1 MKSAKTAALSYVM
14 NKKKWLRRFVAGV
27 LIASVVVVSGAD
39 LSPVSAVDESVATF
53 PASQIAA
60 GAYHTCALVSNGTVN
75 CWGNNQV
82 GQLGTNG
89 PGLASVPVRIT
100 EGALANKTVIQI
112 AAGANHNCALIS
124 DGTVA
129 CWGENLQG
137 QLGLGNTTNSNIPV
151 EVTGGSLA
159 GKQVIQIS
167 AGAMHTCAVITD
179 GTVACWGEN
188 LQGQLG
194 TSDNTNSTVPVMITG
209 GAVSNK
215 TVKAISA
222 GGLHTCALLSDG
234 TVACW
239 GYNQYGQLGT
249 GDTNNSNTPVAV
261 TGGALTNKTV
271 TDVVA
276 LGNHT
281 CALISDGT
289 TSCWG
294 RNNNGELGTG
304 DTTDRNTPVAVT
316 GGALTNK
323 TVTSLTKNGAYNTC
337 AVVSNGTVS
346 CWGRNNYGQLG
357 TGDTT
362 DSNSPV
368 SIIGGAIA
376 NKRIKQISSGPNHT
390 CALVT
395 DGTISCWGFNF
406 SGELGTG
413 NTNNSNTPVAVV
425 SSALKTATVAQ
436 ISTGANHVCALK
448 SEGTV
453 ACWGYGS
460 LGQLGTGDTDSSN
473 TPVAI
478 TGGALRSKTVTQIAT
493 GANHTCALQSEGTVT
508 CWGFNES
515 GQLGTGEI
523 TSSITPV
530 AVTGGALA
538 NKTVTQITA
547 GQDHTCALISDGTI
561 TCWGYNGVGALG
573 TGDLIDSN
581 VPVAITGGALTGKTV
596 TQITAGSGHTCALL
610 TDGTVACWGFN
621 YAGGLGTGNT
631 TSSETPVAVSGGA
644 LTGETVAQ
652 ITAGGYHTCALI
664 SDGTVSCW
672 GLNNSGQLGTGDLLD
687 SNVPVAI
694 TGGAFTGVTI
704 SQITAGYQHT
714 CALIADGGIACT
726 GDGSYGQLGTG
737 DNTDSNIPIAVTDG
751 ELTGNTVIEIT
762 AGNQHTCALI
772 SDGTVTCWGN
782 NQFGQLGTGDNLDSN
797 TPAEVRWPTRAS
809 ATTKPI
815 VLGTPRVGQKL
826 RVNKGRWIGY
836 PTPTF
841 TYKWYACTAKVTQA
855 TQSIPGTCRVIKS
868 ATRSRFK
875 LSSAQK
881 GKYIAVLVTGVS
893 TNTSATRWLSKTT
906 TAKVS

>member
-1 MKSAKTAALSYVM
+1 M

-167 AGAMHTCAVITD
+167 AGAMHTCAVIAD
-179 GTVACWGEN
+179 GTVACWGDN
-188 LQGQLG
+188 YFGQLG
-194 TSDNTNSTVPVMITG
+194 TSDNTNSTVPVTITG

-215 TVKAISA
+215 TVKTISA

-239 GYNQYGQLGT
+239 GYNQFGLLGN
-249 GDTNNSNTPVAV
+249 GDTNNSNTPLAV

-294 RNNNGELGTG
+294 RNNYGQLGTG

-346 CWGRNNYGQLG
+346 CWGHNNNGQLG

-362 DSNSPV
+362 DSKSPEAV
-368 SIIGGAIA
+368 TGGTIA
-376 NKRIKQISSGPNHT
+376 NKRIRQISSGPHHT

-395 DGTISCWGFNF
+395 DGTISCWGWNF
-406 SGELGTG
+406 SGQLGTG
-413 NTNNSNTPVAVV
+413 NTNNSNTPVAV
-425 SSALKTATVAQ
+425 
-436 ISTGANHVCALK
+436 
-448 SEGTV
+448 
-453 ACWGYGS
+453 
-460 LGQLGTGDTDSSN
+460 
-473 TPVAI
+473 
-478 TGGALRSKTVTQIAT
+478 TGGTLRRKTVTQIAT

-530 AVTGGALA
+530 VVTGGALA

-547 GQDHTCALISDGTI
+547 GQDHTCALISDGTV

-610 TDGTVACWGFN
+610 TDGTVTCWGFN

-631 TSSETPVAVSGGA
+631 TSSETPVAITGGA

-672 GLNNSGQLGTGDLLD
+672 GLNNSGQLGTGDLID

-714 CALIADGGIACT
+714 CALIADGGVTCT

>member
-1 MKSAKTAALSYVM
+1 M

-39 LSPVSAVDESVATF
+39 LSPVSAAAGSVATF

-82 GQLGTNG
+82 GQLGTSD

-167 AGAMHTCAVITD
+167 AGAMHTCAVIAD
-179 GTVACWGEN
+179 GTVACWGDN
-188 LQGQLG
+188 YFGQLG
-194 TSDNTNSTVPVMITG
+194 TSDNTNSTVPV
-209 GAVSNK
+209 VSTSGVLSNE
-215 TVKAISA
+215 TVKTISA

-249 GDTNNSNTPVAV
+249 GDTNNSNTP
-261 TGGALTNKTV
+261 
-271 TDVVA
+271 
-276 LGNHT
+276 
-281 CALISDGT
+281 I
-289 TSCWG
+289 
-294 RNNNGELGTG
+294 
-304 DTTDRNTPVAVT
+304 AVT

-453 ACWGYGS
+453 ACWGYGG

-473 TPVAI
+473 TPLAI
-478 TGGALRSKTVTQIAT
+478 TGGTLRSKTVTQIAT

-547 GQDHTCALISDGTI
+547 GQDHTCALISDGTV
-561 TCWGYNGVGALG
+561 TCWGNNGVGALG

-621 YAGGLGTGNT
+621 YAGGLGTGDFND
-631 TSSETPVAVSGGA
+631 SNTPVAITGGA

-672 GLNNSGQLGTGDLLD
+672 GLNSSGQLGTGDL
-687 SNVPVAI
+687 SSVNVPVAI

-714 CALIADGGIACT
+714 CALIADGGVTCT

>member
-1 MKSAKTAALSYVM
+1 
-14 NKKKWLRRFVAGV
+14 
-27 LIASVVVVSGAD
+27 LISDGIV
-39 LSPVSAVDESVATF
+39 T
-53 PASQIAA
+53 
-60 GAYHTCALVSNGTVN
+60 
-75 CWGNNQV
+75 CWGNGAN
-82 GQLGTNG
+82 GELGTGNTN
-89 PGLASVPVRIT
+89 SSDVPVAVT
-100 EGALANKTVIQI
+100 GGALANKTVTQI
-112 AAGANHNCALIS
+112 ATGYFHTCALIS
-124 DGTVA
+124 DGTVT
-129 CWGENLQG
+129 CWGWGAYGE
-137 QLGLGNTTNSNIPV
+137 LGTGTYNSSNIPV
-151 EVTGGSLA
+151 AVTGGALEN
-159 GKQVIQIS
+159 KTVTQI
-167 AGAMHTCAVITD
+167 A
-179 GTVACWGEN
+179 
-188 LQGQLG
+188 
-194 TSDNTNSTVPVMITG
+194 TG
-209 GAVSNK
+209 GA
-215 TVKAISA
+215 
-222 GGLHTCALLSDG
+222 HTCALISDG
-234 TVACW
+234 TVTCW
-239 GYNQYGQLGT
+239 GLGTDGQLGT
-249 GDTNNSNTPVAV
+249 GNTNSSDVPVAVTGGALANKTITQIATGGGHTCALISDGTVTCWGNGADGQLGTGNTNNSNTPVAV
-261 TGGALTNKTV
+261 TGGALENKTI
-271 TDVVA
+271 TQIA
-276 LGNHT
+276 TGGAHT

-289 TSCWG
+289 VTCWG
-294 RNNNGELGTG
+294 WGTDGQLGTG
-304 DTTDRNTPVAVT
+304 NTNSSDVPVAVT
-316 GGALTNK
+316 GGALANK
-323 TVTSLTKNGAYNTC
+323 TVAQIATGNG
-337 AVVSNGTVS
+337 
-346 CWGRNNYGQLG
+346 
-357 TGDTT
+357 
-362 DSNSPV
+362 
-368 SIIGGAIA
+368 
-376 NKRIKQISSGPNHT
+376 HT
-390 CALVT
+390 CALIS
-395 DGTISCWGFNF
+395 DGTVTCWGL
-406 SGELGTG
+406 GADGQLGTG
-413 NTNNSNTPVAVV
+413 NTNSSNIPVAVTGG
-425 SSALKTATVAQ
+425 ALENKTVTQ
-436 ISTGANHVCALK
+436 ISTSWNHVCALK

-453 ACWGYGS
+453 ACWGYGG
-460 LGQLGTGDTDSSN
+460 LGQLGTGTNNSSN

-478 TGGALRSKTVTQIAT
+478 TGGALRRKTVTQIAT
-493 GANHTCALQSEGTVT
+493 GANHTCALRSEGTVT

-523 TSSITPV
+523 TSSLTPV

-561 TCWGYNGVGALG
+561 TCWGYNGVGTLG

-621 YAGGLGTGNT
+621 YAGGLGTGDL
-631 TSSETPVAVSGGA
+631 SSVNVPVAITGGA
-644 LTGETVAQ
+644 LTGETVTQ

-672 GLNNSGQLGTGDLLD
+672 GLNNSGQLGTGDLID

-726 GDGSYGQLGTG
+726 GDDSYGQLGTG
-737 DNTDSNIPIAVTDG
+737 DNTDSSIPIAVTDG

-762 AGNQHTCALI
+762 SGNQHTCALI

-826 RVNKGRWIGY
+826 RVNKGRWTGD

-841 TYKWYACTAKVTQA
+841 TYKWYACTAKVTRA
-855 TQSIPGTCRVIKS
+855 TQSIPGSCRVIKN

-875 LSSAQK
+875 LSPAQK

-893 TNTSATRWLSKTT
+893 TNTTATRWLSRTT